1 MEKGLLKLNLFVAF
15 KIPLAFIAG
24 VKVFKLTEH
33 EVGVCLK
40 HRWINQNPFKS
51 IYWAVQGMASEL
63 TTGVLLMQQIKKSG
77 KNISMLV
84 TGQEGQFFK
93 KAKGK
98 IVFTCKD
105 EINITQ
111 LIQRAVESGEG
122 QVFELTSK
130 GKDAQGDE
138 VSSFTYKWSIK
149 LKM

>member
-1 MEKGLLKLNLFVAF
+1 MKMSLFKINLFVAA

-24 VKVFKLTEH
+24 IRVFSISPRQT
-33 EVGVCLK
+33 GVSLK

-51 IYWAVQGMASEL
+51 VYWAVQGMASEL
-63 TTGVLLMQQIKKSG
+63 ATGILLMQQINASG

-93 KAKGK
+93 KAKGT
-98 IVFTCKD
+98 IVFTCTD
-105 EINITQ
+105 AIDIAQ
-111 LIQRAVESGEG
+111 IIQRAVETGEG

-149 LKM
+149 LKK